1 MKYMK
6 TDLIKKSILILLSLA
21 FMLSLFAC
29 KNENDESS
37 LPEEISQTNEFGL
50 DTAKSLIE
58 RDRQI
63 TDMFVNNSLCSKKVT
78 EYSPVISFN
87 EYADYSKLLSA
98 LENTYTQSGGS
109 IQAFLSYPNES
120 LPAVKNIDG
129 RTNVFNHI
137 GSHYNG
143 YVDVNSIELNGGSET
158 LKHFTAL
165 AADGKKIEFTA
176 VLEEGKWLLQK
187 GIFLLNPKTEEEF
200 TQKFPGSS
208 LGSFMEFSGNIL
220 VIQLFVSD
228 KESEITADEEKE
240 FHKKLEPAL
249 NYISEQSERYGNEVN
264 ISYENLYFDHA
275 GIIGHRPLDFD
286 IVFAETGFGTL
297 QNFAE
302 SNLDITAY
310 DNYVVAV
317 CIDKDIKTSFAAYKG
332 TNETEIYYGER
343 VMINKES
350 KETEICVSLL
360 SLLGAYNYGEGICDE
375 YTEALYRRYFPNDIM
390 VSESLTFSEMSPVT
404 AYACGITDQLPPLYR
419 VFYYQ

>member
-1 MKYMK
+1 MK

-29 KNENDESS
+29 NNEKDESS

-120 LPAVKNIDG
+120 LPAVKNVDG

-264 ISYENLYFDHA
+264 ISYENLYFDHE
-275 GIIGHRPLDFD
+275 GIIGYRPLDFD

>member
-1 MKYMK
+1 MK

-37 LPEEISQTNEFGL
+37 LPEEISQTNEFGI

-143 YVDVNSIELNGGSET
+143 YVDVNSIKLNGGSET

-228 KESEITADEEKE
+228 KESEVTADEEKE

-264 ISYENLYFDHA
+264 ISYENLYFDHE
-275 GIIGHRPLDFD
+275 GIIGYRPLDFD